1 MKKLTCFITI
11 FVLVLSMLGNVYAEG
26 TVDEAVPNEVQEALE
41 EPKQETT
48 DVVEKTEDSSTESV
62 ENTETEEPEIY
73 SLYELLPFKGY
84 EDWSFTHQFE
94 FGSHLLLNM
103 EEYDLF
109 YEYADKV
116 KLTLYDGVV
125 KEEKNNNHKAYVMGH
140 PEPNKNFQIYF
151 FPEYVKIIDGI
162 ADGNFMDEIY
172 FYKYVSGYSN
182 FTDNMKIVADTIYQ
196 RRFDEVKKSIVKD
209 ESLNDLVFT
218 STEVRDPY
226 KPFGDVGDLIDTDNA
241 EKIYITNKEGITFRI
256 NKDLQRDK
264 LKKIRL
270 GGLPVDYI
278 TVKLAD
284 ETVLYKI
291 DVDDGRQ
298 MMYVTEKHVIFR
310 DEELDRTLI
319 FNCESDI
326 SLFVN
331 HQVNSRDNDKMIQ
344 KLMDLEAIG
353 MEQFRRTETQYYN
366 YDFPFELGEIV
377 YVGIFKAKL
386 DDSYKGT
393 NFYNHADSDNEVEI
407 YIILTERDDI
417 IKVGDKIYEVSNTSY
432 EHKSSFYPWHEIVD
446 GKSLKMD
453 EAETFYIQKLGYNDD
468 YTFFKLRLY
477 IDTQYNVNT
486 RKDPN
491 PVDLI
496 CVSQTGYAYRYNS
509 GIGITLDDIDIEIK
523 GLKQA
528 EINENKEEITG
539 KENTEP
545 PKVEQP
551 KESEQLSENQISKLG
566 DSGIMVGDPDGNLRL
581 EDTITR
587 AETVKVLCTATEIE
601 TEDSKTDE
609 KFSDVDTN
617 HWAYDYI
624 NKAQNI
630 NIINGYGD
638 STFKPENTVT
648 YNEFIK
654 MLVCVTGYGDKAE
667 EKGGYPNGYIAV
679 AEEIGIT
686 EGIVFKGDDEITRN
700 DVGIMILNVLNI
712 LDM

>member
-1 MKKLTCFITI
+1 MKKIIALITVVFFIS
-11 FVLVLSMLGNVYAEG
+11 SMFGTVYAED
-26 TVDEAVPNEVQEALE
+26 TAEETLSTEVQEALE
-41 EPKQETT
+41 ETEQETT
-48 DVVEKTEDSSTESV
+48 DVVEETEDTPTESADD
-62 ENTETEEPEIY
+62 TETKEPEIC

-84 EDWSFTHQFE
+84 EDWSFTYQFE

-140 PEPNKNFQIYF
+140 PEPNKNFKIYF

-172 FYKYVSGYSN
+172 FYKYVSGYSD

-196 RRFDEVKKSIVKD
+196 WRFDEVKKSIVKD

-218 STEVRDPY
+218 STEVGDPY
-226 KPFGDVGDLIDTDNA
+226 KPSGYVGDLIDTDNA
-241 EKIYITNKEGITFRI
+241 EKIHITNKEGITFRI

-270 GGLPVDYI
+270 GGLPADYI

-291 DVDDGRQ
+291 NVDDGKQ

-344 KLMDLEAIG
+344 KFMDLEAIG

-468 YTFFKLRLY
+468 YTFSKLRLY
-477 IDTQYNVNT
+477 IDTQYNVNIRT
-486 RKDPN
+486 DPD

-496 CVSQTGYAYRYNS
+496 CISQTGHAYRYNS
-509 GIGITLDDIDIEIK
+509 GIGITLDDIGIEIK

-528 EINENKEEITG
+528 EINENKEEN
-539 KENTEP
+539 KENTEHA
-545 PKVEQP
+545 KAEQP
-551 KESEQLSENQISKLG
+551 EESDKLSENQISDLN
-566 DSGIMVGDPDGNLRL
+566 DSGIMVGDPDGNMRL

-601 TEDSKTDE
+601 TENTETDE
-609 KFSDVDTN
+609 QFSDVDTE
-617 HWAYDYI
+617 HWAYKYI
-624 NKAQNI
+624 NKAQDI

-638 STFKPENTVT
+638 STFKPENSVT

-654 MLVCVTGYGDKAE
+654 MLVCVTGYADKAE
-667 EKGGYPNGYIAV
+667 EKGGYPYGYIAV
-679 AEEIGIT
+679 AEENSIT
-686 EGIVFKGDDEITRN
+686 EGIVFKGDDEVTRN

-712 LDM
+712 LK